1 MLDYVN
7 SYLLQPLCDRLLEAT
22 NFPIRFAY
30 ITANYVSYFGLVV
43 SLVAARLVISE
54 RLTMRRVAVLV
65 FFVRQFID
73 DLDGDVARVQLG
85 YDMKRQVER
94 EFGMLTISQSHP
106 LIIRR

>member
-7 SYLLQPLCDRLLEAT
+7 SYLLQPLCDMLIESVD
-22 NFPIRFAY
+22 FPHRFPY

-43 SLVAARLVISE
+43 GLISARLVLSE
-54 RLTMRRVAVLV
+54 RLVIRRLAVMV

-85 YDMKRQVER
+85 YDMKRQVR
-94 EFGMLTISQSHP
+94 TCL
-106 LIIRR
+106 L